1 MSTALEP
8 PLAAGLDTTRPSGG
22 CRPNGAEVLN
32 TDVLVAIAAG
42 LAEVSP
48 PWDLRPGSAADGHH
62 HRRLLSTP
70 GYDAWIVRWPPGTSV
85 GLHAHGESAGALAI
99 VDGHLEETTYELGQT
114 LRRALEAGH
123 VSTFDTGCVHGVANR
138 GSRPATSVHVYSPP
152 IASRDHLDAPDAHD
166 AGDPT
171 DHWDPER

>member
-48 PWDLRPGSAADGHH
+48 PWDLRP
-62 HRRLLSTP
+62 
-70 GYDAWIVRWPPGTSV
+70 
-85 GLHAHGESAGALAI
+85 GESAGALAI

-166 AGDPT
+166 AGDTT